1 MADKDKSS
9 PIVANARRRGFLL
22 SLGTGTVA
30 AAAAAIKPI
39 TEATPQLPEPAASA
53 GRGYRETTHVRDY
66 YRTTKI

>member
-1 MADKDKSS
+1 MADQHKT
-9 PIVANARRRGFLL
+9 PAAVNTRRRGFLL

-30 AAAAAIKPI
+30 AAAAAIRPI
-39 TEATPQLPEPAASA
+39 TEATPEVLEPASAA